1 MGSQV
6 LEKGLYFHF
15 TCSEFKGEGKTR
27 SSLRHHAS
35 CFVENGHGG
44 DEKQLWASFQL
55 LCAGSLGQMGR
66 NEDGQRQVDFSLLKV
81 EIPKLNCGLMTNIS
95 GLYVS

>member
-1 MGSQV
+1 MRAESQQAGRVTDGGSGEERGRGRQQPDHVGSRV

-44 DEKQLWASFQL
+44 
-55 LCAGSLGQMGR
+55 
-66 NEDGQRQVDFSLLKV
+66 
-81 EIPKLNCGLMTNIS
+81 
-95 GLYVS
+95 